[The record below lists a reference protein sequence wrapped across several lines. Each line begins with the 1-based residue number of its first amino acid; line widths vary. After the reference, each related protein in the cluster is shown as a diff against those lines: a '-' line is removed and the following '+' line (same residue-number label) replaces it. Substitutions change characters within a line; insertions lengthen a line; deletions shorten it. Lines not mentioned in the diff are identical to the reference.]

1 MIVYLNGEFL
11 PLEQARVSPLDR
23 GFLFGDGVYEVIP
36 VYSGKPFRL
45 IEHLE
50 RMERS
55 MGRIGLANPHSIE
68 QWSGLVEQML
78 VFTQHPDQGVYVQVT
93 RGVAPRDHAFPS
105 DAIPTVFMM
114 SNPMR
119 DLPVAWLENG
129 AAAVSAVDDR
139 WHNCDIKS
147 TSLLGNVLARQKSA
161 VAGAAETILFRDGVL
176 TEASASNVLI
186 VQDAVIVTPPK
197 SNLALAGTTLEV
209 VLELAARHGMPLEQR
224 HATEA
229 EVRGAD
235 EIWLTSATKEVLP
248 VTLLDGRPV
257 GTGKPGPVWKRMH
270 AAFLAFRRQA
280 TGVGASA

>member
-1 MIVYLNGEFL
+1 M
-11 PLEQARVSPLDR
+11 QS
-23 GFLFGDGVYEVIP
+23 
-36 VYSGKPFRL
+36 
-45 IEHLE
+45 
-50 RMERS
+50 S
-55 MGRIGLANPHSIE
+55 MDRIGLANPHSIE
-68 QWSGLVEQML
+68 QWSALVEQMI

-119 DLPVAWLENG
+119 HLPVAWLENG

-139 WHNCDIKS
+139 WYNCDIKS

-186 VQDAVIVTPPK
+186 VKDAVIVTPPK
-197 SNLALAGTTLEV
+197 SNLTLAGTTLEV

-270 AAFLAFRRQA
+270 AAYLAFRRQA